1 MDKVTFAGFTSPA
14 IVVDRAAI
22 AAKRAKDPHFQKM
35 EKAEHI
41 IEDIEGKIKKYA
53 WGGTKKPEDTEITAR
68 KNIWSCRPPGKFAL
82 TFKNSRAKSQA

>member
-1 MDKVTFAGFTSPA
+1 MYKVAFAGFTSPA

-41 IEDIEGKIKKYA
+41 IVDIEGKIKKYA
-53 WGGTKKPEDTEITAR
+53 WGWDKKAGRYRDYSKKEYMELQAA
-68 KNIWSCRPPGKFAL
+68 GKICLDF
-82 TFKNSRAKSQA
+82 

>member
-1 MDKVTFAGFTSPA
+1 MNKVTFAGFTSPA

-22 AAKRAKDPHFQKM
+22 AAKRAKDPHFQAM

-53 WGGTKKPEDTEITAR
+53 WGWDKKAGRYRDYSKKEYMELKAA
-68 KNIWSCRPPGKFAL
+68 GKICLDF
-82 TFKNSRAKSQA
+82 

>member
-1 MDKVTFAGFTSPA
+1 MDKVIFAGFTSPA

-41 IEDIEGKIKKYA
+41 IEDIEGKIKTYA
-53 WGGTKKPEDTEITAR
+53 WGWDKKQQERIYGVAGRLENLP
-68 KNIWSCRPPGKFAL
+68 
-82 TFKNSRAKSQA
+82 

>member
-1 MDKVTFAGFTSPA
+1 MMTVKAGFTSPP

-22 AAKRAKDPHFQKM
+22 AAKRAKNPHFQKM

-53 WGGTKKPEDTEITAR
+53 WGWDKKAGRYRDYSKREYEDLQAA
-68 KNIWSCRPPGKFAL
+68 GKICLNF
-82 TFKNSRAKSQA
+82 

>member
-41 IEDIEGKIKKYA
+41 IEYIEGKVRKYA
-53 WGGTKKPEDTEITAR
+53 WGFDKKAGRYRDYSKKEYESLKAA
-68 KNIWSCRPPGKFAL
+68 GKTCTDF
-82 TFKNSRAKSQA
+82 